1 MESLRTINQAA
12 SGGACRGMRTVAI
25 TAMALFAAIGCTNTE
40 KNRTNLTTPAL
51 PSLSKLPTI
60 SETFKLSPSKSP
72 TQVIC
77 LWQRRLASLPD
88 PTRDGVVAPGIVG
101 QAFLITADNQPA
113 DVQGD
118 MIIMMTD
125 ETKYH
130 GEQKKQMD
138 QVYHFDPVTLKKL
151 ITNDERFG
159 KSIALFLPWPSQWN
173 AVNAIRIQVRYKQ
186 KGMPD
191 LYAGEA
197 NIVLDHSTAG
207 TPVWNDVSNGG
218 GLEGTPR
225 MPQRASRETR
235 GVPDI
240 SNLLEPNKNT
250 SIRNNPVQQ
259 TAVALPMPTQNV
271 VQTQAVVPIVSG
283 PAAPAPLSLPTQF
296 NEPIMMP
303 VTPMPQMQ
311 ALPLPQMQPIPQPQA
326 MPVAIHENPIAVP
339 PSIPIAPPVIST
351 GEIPPLPT
359 NGMNTITIPRR

>member
-1 MESLRTINQAA
+1 
-12 SGGACRGMRTVAI
+12 MRTAAI
-25 TAMALFAAIGCTNTE
+25 TTMALFAAIGCTNTQ
-40 KNRTNLTTPAL
+40 KNSTSTTTPAL
-51 PSLSKLPTI
+51 PSLSKLPSIT
-60 SETFKLSPSKSP
+60 ETFKLSPAKPP

-113 DVQGD
+113 EVQGD

-125 ETKYH
+125 ETKYP
-130 GEQKKQMD
+130 GEQKKQLD
-138 QVYHFDPVTLKKL
+138 EVFHYNAETLKKL

-186 KGMPD
+186 KGAPD

-207 TPVWNDVSNGG
+207 TPVWNDVGNGAAGGG

-225 MPQRASRETR
+225 MPQRMSRETR

-240 SNLLEPNKNT
+240 SNLLEPNRNT
-250 SIRNNPVQQ
+250 TIRNNPVQQ
-259 TAVALPMPTQNV
+259 TAVALPMPMQNV
-271 VQTQAVVPIVSG
+271 VQSQAVVPIVSG
-283 PAAPAPLSLPTQF
+283 PAAPAPILAPAEFS
-296 NEPIMMP
+296 EPIMMP
-303 VTPMPQMQ
+303 VTPTPQ
-311 ALPLPQMQPIPQPQA
+311 PQPQA
-326 MPVAIHENPIAVP
+326 MPQAMPISATENPIAVP

-351 GEIPPLPT
+351 GEVPPLPN